1 MNTEVLIIGA
11 GPTGLSLAAQF
22 IRYGIDFII
31 IDKQEGVTG
40 LSKALA
46 VHARSLEIYEQ
57 MDLAQTAIERGA
69 IIHKINLMS
78 EGKLRAELDL
88 TGIGTDMSP
97 YPYVLTFEQSEN
109 EKLLYEYL
117 QKNGKEVW
125 WQTELES
132 ITQDENGVKATVKSS
147 DGKVQEIEAKYLAGC
162 DGASSTTRHQLGLG
176 FEGSTVPRMF
186 YVADVDMEVDL
197 GRDTLYAIFGADA
210 FVLFFPLRGEKHWRL
225 VGNMPDADEK
235 GDAKE
240 EGMEIIYNEIEEK
253 VKSLAQIPLD
263 ITNVKWFS
271 SYKVHTRHA
280 EKFMNGRCFLAGDAA
295 HVHTPAGGQGMNT
308 GLQDAYNLAWKLA
321 FVIKGHI
328 KPDVLESYN
337 DERIANAKRLL
348 KTTDQLFEF
357 GTGDEWYFRLFRDH
371 ILPPLAKLVVHFDAA
386 KEFIFPTLSQIGI
399 SYDKSSLSRHGT
411 DMNFKIKSG
420 NRFPWFLIDG
430 KSVFDYLRE
439 PKFKLIT
446 FSDGQENAAETNF
459 GNLPEWI
466 EHKTFPLYPHII
478 EMFGSKHTFS
488 ILVRPDNY
496 VSFILAGDGID
507 EWNKYQAESLAK

>member
-1 MNTEVLIIGA
+1 MNTEVIIIGA

-22 IRYGIDFII
+22 IRYGVDFII
-31 IDKQEGVTG
+31 VDKKEGPTT

-57 MDLAQTAIERGA
+57 LDLAQTAIDRGA
-69 IIHKINLMS
+69 IIHKLNLMS
-78 EGKLRAELDL
+78 DGKVRAELDL

-97 YPYVLTFEQSEN
+97 YPYVLTLEQSEN
-109 EKLLYEYL
+109 EKLLYEHL

-125 WQTELES
+125 WQTVLES
-132 ITQDENGVKATVKSS
+132 FIQDENGVKATVKSS

-162 DGASSTTRHQLGLG
+162 DGASSQTRHVLGLG

-197 GRDTLYAIFGADA
+197 QREILYAIFGADA

-225 VGNMPDADEK
+225 VGNMPEHDE
-235 GDAKE
+235 KE
-240 EGMEIIYNEIEEK
+240 EGTEIVYKEIEEK

-280 EKFMNGRCFLAGDAA
+280 ESFRKGRCFLAGDAA

-308 GLQDAYNLAWKLA
+308 GIQDAYNLGWKLA
-321 FVIKGHI
+321 FVLKGYVKDH
-328 KPDVLESYN
+328 VLDSYN

-399 SYDKSSLSRHGT
+399 SYDKSPLSRHGT
-411 DMNFKIKSG
+411 DMNFKVKAG
-420 NRFPWFLIDG
+420 NRFPWFMIDG
-430 KSVFDYLRE
+430 KSDFDQLRE
-439 PKFKLIT
+439 PKFRLIT
-446 FSDGQENAAETNF
+446 FSDGQETAVETNF
-459 GNLPEWI
+459 DTLPEWI
-466 EHKTFPLYPHII
+466 EHRSFPLYPHIMD
-478 EMFGSKHTFS
+478 MFGSKHTFTV
-488 ILVRPDNY
+488 LVRPDNY
-496 VSFILAGDGID
+496 IAFILPGDGIE
-507 EWNKYQAESLAK
+507 EWNKYNAESLVN

>member
-1 MNTEVLIIGA
+1 MSTEVLIIGA

-22 IRYGIDFII
+22 IRYGVDFII
-31 IDKQEGVTG
+31 IDKKEGVTTF
-40 LSKALA
+40 SKALA

-57 MDLAQTAIERGA
+57 MDLAQTAIDRGLL
-69 IIHKINLMS
+69 INKLNLMS
-78 EGKLRAELDL
+78 EGKVRAELDL

-97 YPYVLTFEQSEN
+97 YPYVLTLEQSEN

-132 ITQDENGVKATVKSS
+132 LTQDENGVKATVKSA
-147 DGKVQEIEAKYLAGC
+147 DGRVQEIEAQYLAGC
-162 DGASSTTRHQLGLG
+162 DGGSSTTRHLLGLG
-176 FEGSTVPRMF
+176 FEGSTVPKMF

-197 GRDTLYAIFGADA
+197 HRDTLYPVFGADA
-210 FVLFFPLRGEKHWRL
+210 FVLFFPLKGDKHWRL
-225 VGNMPDADEK
+225 VGNLPDHDKKVEGDE
-235 GDAKE
+235 
-240 EGMEIIYNEIEEK
+240 IVYNEIEEK
-253 VKSLAQIPLD
+253 VKALAQIPLD

-280 EKFMNGRCFLAGDAA
+280 ESFRRDRCFLAGDAA

-308 GLQDAYNLAWKLA
+308 GIQDAYNLAWKLA
-321 FVIKGHI
+321 FAIRGYV
-328 KPDVLESYN
+328 KPHVLDTYN

-348 KTTDQLFEF
+348 RTTDQLFEF

-399 SYDKSSLSRHGT
+399 SYDKSDLSRHGE
-411 DMNFKIKSG
+411 DVNFKIKSG
-420 NRFPWFLIDG
+420 NRFPWFSIDG
-430 KSVFDYLRE
+430 KSFFDHLRE

-446 FSDGQENAAETNF
+446 FSEGRENTAETNF
-459 GNLPEWI
+459 GILPEWL
-466 EHKTFPLYPHII
+466 EHQTFPLYPHIAGI
-478 EMFGSKHTFS
+478 FGSVHTFS
-488 ILVRPDNY
+488 VLVRPDNH
-496 VSFILAGDGID
+496 VSFIVPGDGI
-507 EWNKYQAESLAK
+507 EEFNKYNAETLAKC

>member
-22 IRYGIDFII
+22 IRYGVDFII
-31 IDKQEGVTG
+31 VDKKEGPTT

-57 MDLAQTAIERGA
+57 LDLAQTAIDRGA
-69 IIHKINLMS
+69 IIHKLNLMS
-78 EGKLRAELDL
+78 DGKVRAELDL

-97 YPYVLTFEQSEN
+97 YPYVLTLEQSEN

-132 ITQDENGVKATVKSS
+132 FTQDENGVKAAVKST
-147 DGKVQEIEAKYLAGC
+147 DGKVREIEAKYLAGC
-162 DGASSTTRHQLGLG
+162 DGASSQTRHVLGLG

-197 GRDTLYAIFGADA
+197 QREVLYAIFGADA

-225 VGNMPDADEK
+225 VGNMPEHDE
-235 GDAKE
+235 KE
-240 EGMEIIYNEIEEK
+240 EGMEIVYKEIEEK

-280 EKFMNGRCFLAGDAA
+280 ESFRKGRCFLAGDAA

-308 GLQDAYNLAWKLA
+308 GIQDAYNLGWKLA
-321 FVIKGHI
+321 FVLKGHV
-328 KPDVLESYN
+328 KDHVLDSYN

-399 SYDKSSLSRHGT
+399 SYDKSPLSRHGT
-411 DMNFKIKSG
+411 DMNFKVKAG
-420 NRFPWFLIDG
+420 NRFPWFMIDG
-430 KSVFDYLRE
+430 KSDFDQLRE

-446 FSDGQENAAETNF
+446 FSDGQETAVETNF
-459 GNLPEWI
+459 DTLPEWI
-466 EHKTFPLYPHII
+466 EHRSFPLYPHIMD
-478 EMFGSKHTFS
+478 MFGSKHTFS
-488 ILVRPDNY
+488 VLVRPDNY
-496 VSFILAGDGID
+496 IAFILPGDGIE
-507 EWNKYQAESLAK
+507 EWGKYRSESLAKC